1 MTPTMASAASTRIT
15 SRWIFPAL
23 DEDLSAS
30 VAALAARLR
39 MPVPA
44 VHILWNR
51 GFRDVPSAEKFLNPR
66 IEDLHDPFLLR
77 DMDRA
82 VARIESAI
90 ANREPIEIHGDYDVD
105 GVTSTVVLKKALEL
119 ISAEAAW
126 HIPHR
131 LNDGYGMQAASVEE
145 AAARGVRLIISV
157 DNGIRAAA
165 AIVRG
170 LELGVETIVT
180 DHHLPENDLPPAVA
194 IINPN
199 RADCSYPNPNLC
211 GAGVAF
217 KLAHAILSRAGWPE
231 RKLYRVLESFLKLVA
246 IATIADIVPLTGEN
260 RIIVKHG
267 LAGLGDA
274 RNHGL
279 RALLAAAG
287 FKDRI
292 PDAGE
297 VGFRIAPAINAS
309 GRMDSAGQA
318 VRMFLTTDPDEAADI
333 AQELFALNQER
344 QTAERAV
351 VNAIFAQC
359 ADTPVTDADAALV
372 FWGEGWHRGVV
383 GIVASR
389 VVNKFHRPAIVLGV
403 ENGVAQGS
411 GRSIEAFHL
420 LDALES
426 MRDLFTRFGGH
437 AHAAGLTLPSDS
449 LETFRERMRVYAV
462 AALTPEDMRPVVKID
477 AVLRFADL
485 NDALWL
491 ALEQL
496 GPFGMDN
503 RTPLFAVLGAQ
514 LAGPPQVWKEKH
526 LKVAVKQGT
535 RTVTMKA
542 WNMAEKAEEIGAMT
556 SMDIAFEIEK
566 GWSSGWSLT
575 AREFRSSSPANEI
588 YVA

>member
-1 MTPTMASAASTRIT
+1 VVIAKMASAASTQTT
-15 SRWIFPAL
+15 SRWVLPAV
-23 DEDLSAS
+23 DAGGMAAI
-30 VAALAARLR
+30 AALSDELGLPAAAVAILWRRGYRDAASAAR
-39 MPVPA
+39 
-44 VHILWNR
+44 
-51 GFRDVPSAEKFLNPR
+51 FLNPR
-66 IEDLHDPFLLR
+66 VEDLHDPFLLR

-82 VARIESAI
+82 VGRIETAI
-90 ANREPIEIHGDYDVD
+90 ARGEPIEIHGDYDVD
-105 GVTSTVVLKKALEL
+105 GVTSTVVLKKALEM
-119 ISAEAAW
+119 IGTDAAW

-131 LNDGYGMQAASVEE
+131 LNDGYGMQVAAVEE
-145 AAARGVRLIISV
+145 AARRGVRLIISV

-165 AIVRG
+165 AIARG

-180 DHHLPENDLPPAVA
+180 DHHLPEDELPPAVA
-194 IINPN
+194 IVNPN
-199 RADCSYPNPNLC
+199 RADCDYPNPNLC

-231 RKLYRVLESFLKLVA
+231 ARLNRVLESFLKLVA
-246 IATIADIVPLTGEN
+246 IATVADIVPLTGEN

-267 LAGLGDA
+267 LAGLADA
-274 RNHGL
+274 RNPGL
-279 RALLAAAG
+279 RALLEAAG
-287 FKDRI
+287 FKDRV
-292 PDAGE
+292 PNTTE

-318 VRMFLTTDPDEAADI
+318 VRMFLTADPAEAARI

-344 QTAERAV
+344 QTEERSVA
-351 VNAIFAQC
+351 AQIFAQC
-359 ADTPVTDADAALV
+359 AETPVTSGDAALV

-403 ENGVAQGS
+403 ENGIAQGS

-437 AHAAGLTLPSDS
+437 AHAAGLTLPAAS
-449 LETFRERMRVYAV
+449 LEEFRERLRAYATGV
-462 AALTPEDMRPVVKID
+462 LSVEDMRPVVGID
-477 AVLRFADL
+477 AVVRLSDL

-491 ALEQL
+491 ALEQI

-503 RTPLFAVLGAQ
+503 RRPLFAVLGAE
-514 LAGPPQVWKEKH
+514 LASAPQVWKDKH
-526 LKVAVKQGT
+526 LKLVVKQGT

-542 WNMAEKAEEIGAMT
+542 WGMAERAEEIAAMG
-556 SMDIAFEIEK
+556 SMDVAFEIDR
-566 GWSSGWSLT
+566 GWYGGWDLI
-575 AREFRSSSPANEI
+575 AREFRGH
-588 YVA
+588 